1 MNPKLTISP
10 FHKEGE
16 EVIWNALRGNSRE
29 AFAVIYYRF
38 FKILLQ
44 RGLQITD
51 DRELVKDCIHDLFL
65 EIWIS
70 KSNLATPISIRAYL
84 IVSLKRKIFRRMKKM
99 RVMENDLDK
108 SPIELV
114 DSKEDQIIAEQHM
127 HEQQCRVSRAVN
139 SLTGRQKEAIQLK
152 FFLNLSY
159 EEIAARMRI
168 STDSI
173 YNLISK
179 ALFNLQKVL
188 VRQM

>member
-1 MNPKLTISP
+1 MNLKLISP
-10 FHKEGE
+10 FHKESE
-16 EVIWNALRGNSRE
+16 EAIWKALKGNSKE
-29 AFAVIYYRF
+29 AFAVIYCRF

-51 DRELVKDCIHDLFL
+51 DREMVKDCIHDLFL
-65 EIWIS
+65 EIWIN

-84 IVSLKRKIFRRMKKM
+84 IVSLKRKIIRRMKKM

-108 SPIELV
+108 SPVELV
-114 DSKEDQIIAEQHM
+114 DSKEDQIVAEQHM
-127 HEQQCRVSRAVN
+127 LEQQCRVSRAVN
-139 SLTGRQKEAIQLK
+139 LLTGRQKEAIQLR

-159 EEIAARMRI
+159 EEIAGRMKI